1 MLIPLFP
8 IAMIP
13 TIRRMSKINF
23 AAILDTIVPLATC
36 GNMLKINNVVGTVK
50 LLEDGQSISL
60 ESIAAHFGGLVKYAP
75 KKFAAAILRVKDPI
89 STTTCLAFRSGKI
102 VVVGAHS
109 KNHSLCACQ
118 RFRRMIES
126 VSSIYSNHGV
136 LGAYTLQ
143 GRTQFKDWRVT
154 NIVSNFDI
162 GYRPDLKRLAEMLA
176 DLSNWNPELFPGLK
190 LLAWLR
196 PKSEC
201 VCQKKK
207 KNKSC
212 KCNSRV
218 LLFDTGKAV
227 FTGCKSLDDVNKT
240 RYIIEQLMSDDI
252 FREKEDEP
260 TRKDRFESRREKI
273 IMAAH
278 VEFVGWARPP
288 TKRIRLEDPVASV
301 FDYVESLG
309 KSATARAVART
320 AKKAPVTTIATTGT
334 VAPII
339 TACKL
344 DQLENVSFIA
354 ACDTDQLLDAL
365 QFVHE
370 HPHCVTEEM
379 LELIESFA

>member
-1 MLIPLFP
+1 
-8 IAMIP
+8 
-13 TIRRMSKINF
+13 MSKINF
-23 AAILDTIVPLATC
+23 AQTLDMIDPLDSC
-36 GNMLKINNVVGTVK
+36 GNRLRINNIVGTVK
-50 LLEDGQSISL
+50 LLNEGETICL
-60 ESIAAHFGGLVKYAP
+60 ESIAAYYGGLVKYAP

-118 RFRRMIES
+118 RYRRMIES
-126 VSSIYSNHGV
+126 VPSIYSDQGKCSRSQHKHCSQL
-136 LGAYTLQ
+136 LGILGQYTLAN
-143 GRTQFKDWRVT
+143 RTQFRDWRVT

-201 VCQKKK
+201 TCQKKK

-227 FTGCKSLDDVNKT
+227 FTGCKTLDDVNKT
-240 RYIIEQLMSDDI
+240 RFIIEQLMSDTE
-252 FREKEDEP
+252 FHEKEDEP
-260 TRKDRFESRREKI
+260 IRKDRFESRREKI
-273 IMAAH
+273 IKAAH
-278 VEFVGWARPP
+278 VEFVGWAKPP
-288 TKRIRLEDPVASV
+288 TAASKRRAAGDGDPVAAV
-301 FDYVESLG
+301 FDFMEGRKVP
-309 KSATARAVART
+309 ATKKRAAMASAVA
-320 AKKAPVTTIATTGT
+320 ASSE

-344 DQLENVSFIA
+344 DQLDNVSFLA
-354 ACDTDQLLDAL
+354 SCDRDQLLEAL
-365 QFVHE
+365 EFVQDRPNE
-370 HPHCVTEEM
+370 VTEEM
-379 LELIESFA
+379 IELIESLT